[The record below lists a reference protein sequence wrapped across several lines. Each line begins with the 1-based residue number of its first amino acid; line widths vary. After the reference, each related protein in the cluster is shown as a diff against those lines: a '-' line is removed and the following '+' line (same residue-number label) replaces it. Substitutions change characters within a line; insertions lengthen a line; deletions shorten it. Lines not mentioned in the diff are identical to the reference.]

1 MNLQFRGAGLKTYK
15 TFKKQKQQQFQIKHF
30 MLTQILKLIDLEIFG
45 NVGFPYLSGI
55 TLIFRKLRKSTCLK
69 FKLNIWIK

>member
-30 MLTQILKLIDLEIFG
+30 MLTQILKLIDLGIFG
-45 NVGFPYLSGI
+45 NDGFPYLS
-55 TLIFRKLRKSTCLK
+55 
-69 FKLNIWIK
+69 